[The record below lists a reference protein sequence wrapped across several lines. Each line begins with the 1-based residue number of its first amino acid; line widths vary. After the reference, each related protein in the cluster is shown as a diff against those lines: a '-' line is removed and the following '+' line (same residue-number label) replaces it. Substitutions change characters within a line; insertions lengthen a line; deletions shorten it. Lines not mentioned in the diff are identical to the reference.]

1 MIIQYSDFILA
12 YFCIA
17 LVISLQ
23 GFVSLNHGLCLLSN
37 RKLRNEK
44 VFVRAS
50 IALSKRTILLSVV
63 WPYLLITMAYQSWD
77 LMRKNYKKSA
87 PAKKDTTTTK
97 VVAKVLPPRSKPK
110 QMTRRNR
117 SE

>member
-1 MIIQYSDFILA
+1 MTILNSDFIFV

-23 GFVSLNHGLCLLSN
+23 GFISLSNSLQLLSN

-44 VFVRAS
+44 VFVRAH
-50 IALSKRTILLSVV
+50 IAISKRIIQLSIV
-63 WPYLLITMAYQSWD
+63 WPYLLVSMAVQSMKI
-77 LMRKNYKKSA
+77 MRENHKRVA
-87 PAKKDTTTTK
+87 PAKKDNTIK
-97 VVAKVLPPRSKPK
+97 VVAKVLPPRVKPK

>member
-1 MIIQYSDFILA
+1 MAIQYSDFIFA

-23 GFVSLNHGLCLLSN
+23 GFISLNHNLLLLSN

-44 VFVRAS
+44 VFVRAC
-50 IALSKRTILLSVV
+50 ITLSKRTIQLSVV
-63 WPYLLITMAYQSWD
+63 WPYLLATMSHQSWRA
-77 LMRKNYKKSA
+77 MRESYKKA
-87 PAKKDTTTTK
+87 PPTKKDNTIK
-97 VVAKVLPPRSKPK
+97 VVARVLPPRSKPK
-110 QMTRRNR
+110 QMTRRDK

>member
-1 MIIQYSDFILA
+1 MVIQYSDFIFA

-23 GFVSLNHGLCLLSN
+23 GFISLNHSLLLLSN

-44 VFVRAS
+44 VFVRACS
-50 IALSKRTILLSVV
+50 MLSKRTIQLSIV
-63 WPYLLITMAYQSWD
+63 WPYLLATMSLQSWKV
-77 LMRKNYKKSA
+77 MRESHKKA
-87 PAKKDTTTTK
+87 VLTKKDSTIK

-110 QMTRRNR
+110 QMTRRNK